1 MSYES
6 QFVYKPDLRIE
17 VITKASSVAKERDI
31 LLAEEQKEYIDPGLS
46 LPPSRVIYLRGIGEK
61 NIRREGISIC
71 LFMFSSQ

>member
-6 QFVYKPDLRIE
+6 QFAYKQDLRIE

-46 LPPSRVIYLRGIGEK
+46 LPQSRVIYVRGIDKKSIG
-61 NIRREGISIC
+61 REGI
-71 LFMFSSQ
+71 